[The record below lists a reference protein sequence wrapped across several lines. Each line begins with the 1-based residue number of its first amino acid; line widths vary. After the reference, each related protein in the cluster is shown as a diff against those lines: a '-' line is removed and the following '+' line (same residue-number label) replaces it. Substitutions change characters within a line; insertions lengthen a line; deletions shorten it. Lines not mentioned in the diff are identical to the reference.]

1 MYLEKLELKHFRNYE
16 DVNVAFSPQVNVLIG
31 KNAQGKTNL
40 LESIYVLAMAR
51 SHRTSNDREM
61 VTFKKD
67 VALIRGEVH
76 QRLGNTKLELL
87 ISRKGKKAKVN
98 HLEKA
103 RLSQYIGQLNVILFA
118 PEDLALVKG
127 APSVRR
133 RFIDMEFGQIDALYL
148 HTLTEYRAVLRQRN
162 KYLKELQTKKAT
174 DKVYLEILSEQLSES
189 GSQIIF
195 KRLEFLQELEK
206 YADKL
211 HNQITQGKEHLQFQ
225 YESTLK
231 EYQGKSVL
239 ELKQSLIEQYKTM
252 MDKEIFQGTTLLGPH
267 RDDVRFMLNDKNV
280 QVYGSQGQQR
290 TAALSVKLAE
300 IDLMK
305 EKTHEYPILLLDD
318 VLSELDGARQTHL
331 LKTIQNKVQTF
342 LTTPG
347 LSDVA
352 QQLINKPKIFR
363 IDNGKI
369 TEENSFT
376 IEEE

>member
-67 VALIRGEVH
+67 TALIRGEVH

>member
-61 VTFKKD
+61 VTFKED
-67 VALIRGEVH
+67 AALIRGEVH

>member
-67 VALIRGEVH
+67 AALIRGEVY

>member
-61 VTFKKD
+61 VTLKKD
-67 VALIRGEVH
+67 AALIRGEVH

-98 HLEKA
+98 YLEKA

-148 HTLTEYRAVLRQRN
+148 HALTEYRAVLRQRN

-211 HNQITQGKEHLQFQ
+211 HNQITQGKEQLQFQ

-252 MDKEIFQGTTLLGPH
+252 MDKEIFQGATLLGPH